1 MGPEWRRS
9 WECIR
14 DEDRP
19 VQYAELHPARTDP
32 LNRVP
37 FAPDLSTW
45 VITPPDIILSMT
57 ARLNAN
63 ETQERNWALHVRK
76 RSGSGLV
83 LGWNWAV
90 SGMPKIAV
98 CDR

>member
-1 MGPEWRRS
+1 MAPGQKTGPSNTPSSIAHAPTRS
-9 WECIR
+9 TGSR
-14 DEDRP
+14 SP
-19 VQYAELHPARTDP
+19 RTCP
-32 LNRVP
+32 P
-37 FAPDLSTW
+37 G
-45 VITPPDIILSMT
+45 VITPPDIILSLT